1 MYYSNFVASKLNVW
15 NSNGRHRLEEFLA
28 KMGFSLEQCKQKYPF
43 MSCQLRKRLRD
54 QIEKYAED
62 YGLQDVFYGKCC
74 LLVATKVDIHG
85 HRLLNWSK
93 PQLTYWVF
101 NVIAGTQH
109 LGSMHAKCGA
119 MTRVP
124 RVAGGRGY
132 VDALLSVT
140 AVHRFAA
147 MSDQRLRTFLL
158 QDHTKGIVGSRTR

>member
-74 LLVATKVDIHG
+74 RLVK
-85 HRLLNWSK
+85 RLKLIFMSID
-93 PQLTYWVF
+93 YS
-101 NVIAGTQH
+101 I
-109 LGSMHAKCGA
+109 
-119 MTRVP
+119 
-124 RVAGGRGY
+124 GRNH
-132 VDALLSVT
+132 S
-140 AVHRFAA
+140 
-147 MSDQRLRTFLL
+147 
-158 QDHTKGIVGSRTR
+158 